1 MAQCIS
7 GFVVTEEPSSRA
19 HILRRVAA
27 AVARCCFSAVA
38 SGCFIVIFIF
48 LGGVV
53 AIFARHAFLENQLF
67 LVPISMTLTKDRVIG
82 LIGGAMAMLMGAAMV
97 LWL

>member
-1 MAQCIS
+1 MVF
-7 GFVVTEEPSSRA
+7 FV
-19 HILRRVAA
+19 
-27 AVARCCFSAVA
+27 
-38 SGCFIVIFIF
+38 F

-53 AIFARHAFLENQLF
+53 AIFVRHAFLGNQLF
-67 LVPISMTLTKDRVIG
+67 LMPISMTLTKDRVIV